1 MRTTAYAFDND
12 AVDALRQHACLAAVL
27 DSFSIDR
34 IAGLDRMDGA
44 RCLDVGAGGSAVP
57 VWLADR
63 VGRAG
68 EVVATDIKPRHI
80 PNHSRIKVLTHDI
93 TTEPVPTGPF
103 RLIRA
108 RLLLMHLLYPE
119 RVLRRLAA
127 ALPPGGTLV
136 VEDWYLWLDDPVLVA
151 PCARDARL
159 IARFRRL
166 LAEDVLARSGTDP
179 YWASR
184 IHATMRAA
192 GLTDVDTQI
201 FTPVWPAGSP
211 GALLA
216 TISLTQFRERFLSLG
231 LTAAELERIRQLVTD
246 PTSGL
251 VLRGHPL
258 FSTMG
263 HKTGLV
269 GGSG

>member
-34 IAGLDRMDGA
+34 IAGLDRMEGA
-44 RCLDVGAGGSAVP
+44 RCLEVGAGGSAVP

-80 PNHSRIKVLTHDI
+80 PRHSRIRVLTHDI
-93 TTEPVPTGPF
+93 TAEPVPTGPF

-108 RLLLMHLLYPE
+108 R
-119 RVLRRLAA
+119 VLRRLAA
-127 ALPPGGTLV
+127 ALPAGGTLV

-216 TISLTQFRERFLSLG
+216 TVSLAQFRERFLSLG